1 MPSSS
6 NPSWRLPAA
15 CAALLVAGG
24 AVGALAG
31 APMAGVTVV
40 ALAEIVVLLS
50 LFRHKSGPMLQSP
63 AKPDPEHDRLMTRTR
78 RIASRLRDLR
88 SAAGTLPDAVVLLDH
103 SQHVRW
109 FNHAAEELL
118 GLKGP
123 RDRGRLRRALL
134 RNSELAEWLAGGARQ
149 PPH

>member
-1 MPSSS
+1 MLVRHV
-6 NPSWRLPAA
+6 PSWRLPVA
-15 CAALLVAGG
+15 CAALLIVGG

-31 APMAGVTVV
+31 ATFVGVTLV

-50 LFRHKSGPMLQSP
+50 LFRHKSGPMLQSTATP
-63 AKPDPEHDRLMTRTR
+63 HPEYDRLMTRTR

-103 SQHVRW
+103 SLHVRW

-118 GLKGP
+118 GFKRP
-123 RDRGRLRRALL
+123 RDRGRLIAELL
-134 RNSELAEWLAGGARQ
+134 RNTELAEWLAEGAR
-149 PPH
+149 